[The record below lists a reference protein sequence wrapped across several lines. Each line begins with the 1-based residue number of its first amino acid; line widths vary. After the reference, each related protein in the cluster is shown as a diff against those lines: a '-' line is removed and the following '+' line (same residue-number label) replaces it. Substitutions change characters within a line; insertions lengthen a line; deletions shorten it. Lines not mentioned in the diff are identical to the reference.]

1 MDTILK
7 RYATR
12 KINAMLAEK
21 PVFFV
26 IMENQRRC
34 HRMKN
39 YQWYSDRWGEPTRDD
54 HMLFLLLT
62 VGVFQA
68 GLSWQAAAGKRE
80 VFERNFCGM
89 DFRKVAAFFPED
101 IEEIAKDPEMIRNS
115 RKIQAVVQ
123 NARAIVTL
131 LEDYESFAD
140 YLWDFV
146 GGVPIVREYEL
157 AEEVPNTLPEATTIA
172 KDMKK
177 RGFSFVGP
185 VITCMLLK
193 AAGIIQD
200 RVME

>member
-1 MDTILK
+1 
-7 RYATR
+7 
-12 KINAMLAEK
+12 
-21 PVFFV
+21 
-26 IMENQRRC
+26 
-34 HRMKN
+34 MKN

-157 AEEVPNTLPEATTIA
+157 AEEVPNTLSEATTIA

>member
-1 MDTILK
+1 
-7 RYATR
+7 
-12 KINAMLAEK
+12 
-21 PVFFV
+21 
-26 IMENQRRC
+26 
-34 HRMKN
+34 MKN

-54 HMLFLLLT
+54 RMLFLLLT

-101 IEEIAKDPEMIRNS
+101 VEKIAKDPEMIRNS

-123 NARAIVTL
+123 NARAIVPL

-185 VITCMLLK
+185 VVTCMFLK

>member
-1 MDTILK
+1 
-7 RYATR
+7 
-12 KINAMLAEK
+12 
-21 PVFFV
+21 
-26 IMENQRRC
+26 
-34 HRMKN
+34 MKN

-89 DFRKVAAFFPED
+89 DFHKVAAFFPED

-115 RKIQAVVQ
+115 RKIEAVVQ

-146 GGVPIVREYEL
+146 GGVPIVRNYEL
-157 AEEVPNTLPEATTIA
+157 AEEVPNTLPEATMIA

-177 RGFSFVGP
+177 RGFTFVGP
-185 VITCMLLK
+185 VVTCMFLK
-193 AAGIIQD
+193 AAGLLQD

>member
-1 MDTILK
+1 
-7 RYATR
+7 
-12 KINAMLAEK
+12 
-21 PVFFV
+21 
-26 IMENQRRC
+26 
-34 HRMKN
+34 
-39 YQWYSDRWGEPTRDD
+39 
-54 HMLFLLLT
+54 MLFLLLT

-68 GLSWQAAAGKRE
+68 GLSWQAAAGKKE
-80 VFERNFCGM
+80 VFERNFCDM

-185 VITCMLLK
+185 VVTCMFLK